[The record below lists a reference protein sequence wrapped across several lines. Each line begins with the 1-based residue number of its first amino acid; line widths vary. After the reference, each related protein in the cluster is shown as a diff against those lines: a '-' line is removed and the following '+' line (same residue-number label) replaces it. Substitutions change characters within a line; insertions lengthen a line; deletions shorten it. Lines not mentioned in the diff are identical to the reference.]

1 MSVVYDEYSKA
12 RVGWFLGLTGW
23 QAVVV
28 AASTVPVWWAAQR
41 QAWGSAAL
49 FLLVAAVITALTVV
63 PVRGRPAI
71 GWICAVAGFALGG
84 LTGWSRWRSRAA
96 SGQVADLAAAD
107 LPGALAGIELHE
119 GPPTGLAGTRIAII
133 QNHATRTWAVT
144 ARVVHPGLG
153 MRDTADRARMGKG
166 LSELIDEA
174 ERTDLIDELLFVVRT
189 VPEDGAER
197 DDWIA
202 RHRRADGP
210 AGARAVNDDLQ
221 RVLTSASVR
230 TEAFVTLVV
239 PETRIAKA
247 AREAGGGVEGRAQ
260 VLYGLMAEVESQLK
274 AGMGMDAVSWL
285 TSQELAIACRTGF
298 APGDRASI
306 VDALAA
312 AGRGE
317 DVNPE
322 VPLALAGPSGA
333 EAAVR
338 HYGHDAWNSVSA
350 TIMLPDKGAVIGA
363 LGPVLA
369 PTTPGERRSLL
380 VAFPILARTRAARA
394 AAGSEWAADMGQAL
408 RDKAGVKQT
417 TRLRDEAHR
426 VRRREA
432 KLSRGS
438 ALTRPYA
445 VCTVTVAKTARIA
458 EYGRLLDASIR
469 RAGFAPLRLDLSQ
482 DVAFAASVVPLGVSL
497 TRKGDA

>member
-1 MSVVYDEYSKA
+1 M
-12 RVGWFLGLTGW
+12 
-23 QAVVV
+23 
-28 AASTVPVWWAAQR
+28 
-41 QAWGSAAL
+41 
-49 FLLVAAVITALTVV
+49 
-63 PVRGRPAI
+63 
-71 GWICAVAGFALGG
+71 
-84 LTGWSRWRSRAA
+84 
-96 SGQVADLAAAD
+96 
-107 LPGALAGIELHE
+107 
-119 GPPTGLAGTRIAII
+119 
-133 QNHATRTWAVT
+133 T

-153 MRDTADRARMGKG
+153 MRDAADRARMGEG
-166 LSELIDEA
+166 LSDLIDEA

-189 VPEDGAER
+189 VPDDGAER

-202 RHRRADGP
+202 RHRRTDGP
-210 AGARAVNDDLQ
+210 AAARAINDDLQ
-221 RVLTSASVR
+221 RVLTGASVR
-230 TEAFVTLVV
+230 TEAFVTVVV
-239 PETRIAKA
+239 PETRIARP

-260 VLYGLMAEVESQLK
+260 VLYGVMAEVEAQLK

-285 TSQELAIACRTGF
+285 SSQELAIACRTGF

-317 DVNPE
+317 GVNAA
-322 VPLALAGPSGA
+322 VPWALAGPSGA

-338 HYGHDAWNSVSA
+338 HYSHDAWNSVSA
-350 TIMLPDKGAVIGA
+350 TIKLPDRGAVIGA

-369 PTTPGERRSLL
+369 PTTPGERRALV
-380 VAFPILARTRAARA
+380 VAFPILARTRASRA
-394 AAGSEWAADMGQAL
+394 AASSEWAADMGQAL
-408 RDKAGVKQT
+408 RERAGVKQT

-426 VRRREA
+426 VRSREA

-438 ALTRPYA
+438 ALVRPYA

-469 RAGFAPLRLDLSQ
+469 RAGFAPLRLDVSQ
-482 DVAFAASVVPLGVSL
+482 DVAFAASVIPLGVSL